1 MIAMKIIPGL
11 LLGTLLALAGC
22 QSLNTSATL
31 YDELGGMPVIEK
43 ITDNFINE
51 ISFDQQIAAH
61 FKETKI
67 ERFREKLIEQLCNV
81 SGGPCKYTGD
91 SMLDVH
97 QKMNITE
104 GEFNRTV
111 DLLINAMN
119 QAGVA
124 HRTQNKLIA
133 RLAPMRPDII
143 YH

>member
-1 MIAMKIIPGL
+1 MISMKIISSL

-22 QSLNTSATL
+22 QSLNSSATL

-61 FKETKI
+61 FRETKI
-67 ERFREKLIEQLCNV
+67 DRFREKLIEQLCNV
-81 SGGPCKYTGD
+81 SGGPCEYTGD

-97 QKMNITE
+97 QKMDITE

>member
-1 MIAMKIIPGL
+1 MKIISSL
-11 LLGTLLALAGC
+11 LLGTLLVLAGC
-22 QSLNTSATL
+22 QSLNSSATL

-43 ITDNFINE
+43 ITDNFITE

-61 FKETKI
+61 FRETKI
-67 ERFREKLIEQLCNV
+67 DRFREKLIEQLCNV
-81 SGGPCKYTGD
+81 SGGPCEYSGD

-97 QKMNITE
+97 RKMQITE
-104 GEFNRTV
+104 GEFNRMV